1 MSSVVEQVGR
11 VIGGRYRL
19 LAVVGAGASAQVFAA
34 DDTRLSR
41 RVAVKLLHP
50 ALAGDVT
57 FLRKFQAEARLAAS
71 LNHRNVLHV
80 YDWGDEDGVPYLVLE
95 YLGGGSLRSL
105 LDSGYLLTPEQAA
118 AVGAEAAN
126 GLAYAHRRGL
136 VHRDVKPANLLFD
149 DDGRLL
155 VADFGLARALAE
167 AAITEPLG
175 TVMGTARYASP
186 EQVEGRPVDDRTDV
200 YSLALTLY
208 ESVTGRVPFLG
219 DTTVSTLMARV
230 GAVLPPARELGP
242 LAPILAQAAISEP
255 LARLDAGA
263 LAYELELLA
272 LELDSPG
279 PLPLARAYVA
289 LPRFSRGLEQ
299 DPTER
304 FSVAAAPNEPPAE
317 TPEVAVHAEAAPY
330 ELVQTE
336 TDQAE
341 TDQAE
346 TDEAETDEA
355 ELVQAEIDQ
364 LQTGSIE
371 PSPALLDDY
380 EVEPIEGLSSP
391 PERDKADSGPAVA
404 GFELPELSELTALT
418 EEALR
423 AAAEAAAQV
432 PLPPTPPP
440 PALASFVVEELA
452 SEFELSEAVPET
464 LAAQLEATAV
474 FPEETAV
481 LPEAEPAPSAELA
494 DAAVQPPLEAPLASQ
509 SAPQRAPELPPGVR
523 RVAPPA
529 TTVLVADQVPKR
541 RKHRWLPWLV
551 VVLLVEVVAGAGLFV
566 RSRVVHHD
574 SVPVVSGLSDP
585 AARAAIQRSGL
596 YPELIAERYSQTV
609 PAGEVISQSPRASA
623 REKSGS
629 IVRIV
634 ISEGPHPTAVPS
646 LGGLSGAK
654 AKALLLGAHLV
665 PKLSSQFSETV
676 TTGNVI
682 AWHSVSTTGRVFYGD
697 VVAVVISKGPMPQ
710 MIPVDLGGG
719 LRTWAQAEAALS
731 DLHLQAVQNP
741 RYSTTIPAGFV
752 VSTQPSPGATVP
764 GHSKVLVFVSQ
775 GPPYVTI
782 PPVYGKTA
790 AVAEQALGAL
800 GLKWVPFGPAG
811 ANNVL
816 TTLPREGQSVR
827 YGTTVDIYLY

>member
-50 ALAGDVT
+50 ALAGDAT

-105 LDSGYLLTPEQAA
+105 LDSGYLLTPQQAA

-136 VHRDVKPANLLFD
+136 VHRDIKPANLLFD

-175 TVMGTARYASP
+175 AVMGTARYASP

-208 ESVTGRVPFLG
+208 ESVTGRVPFVA

-242 LAPILAQAAISEP
+242 LAPVLAQAAISEP

-279 PLPLARAYVA
+279 PLPLVRAYVA
-289 LPRFSRGLEQ
+289 LPTFSRGLDR

-304 FSVAAAPNEPPAE
+304 FSVATTQADPIVAPSEPVPTETVPTEPVPTETEPLETGQIETGQIETGQIETGQIETGQIETGQIETGQIDAAPMPMGQPFSQTEQTESEPIDLLADRSEPSAPAQAVASFELDELIELAELAELAELGVVFPPA
-317 TPEVAVHAEAAPY
+317 A
-330 ELVQTE
+330 
-336 TDQAE
+336 
-341 TDQAE
+341 
-346 TDEAETDEA
+346 
-355 ELVQAEIDQ
+355 I
-364 LQTGSIE
+364 
-371 PSPALLDDY
+371 
-380 EVEPIEGLSSP
+380 
-391 PERDKADSGPAVA
+391 
-404 GFELPELSELTALT
+404 
-418 EEALR
+418 
-423 AAAEAAAQV
+423 
-432 PLPPTPPP
+432 
-440 PALASFVVEELA
+440 
-452 SEFELSEAVPET
+452 EAVPS
-464 LAAQLEATAV
+464 LV
-474 FPEETAV
+474 PP
-481 LPEAEPAPSAELA
+481 PEAEALVPTVQEPILPPAPLTT
-494 DAAVQPPLEAPLASQ
+494 AVQAPSGDKVV
-509 SAPQRAPELPPGVR
+509 PQ
-523 RVAPPA
+523 VAPPA
-529 TTVLVADQVPKR
+529 TALPGVRRITTAPPATIVLASEPV
-541 RKHRWLPWLV
+541 RKHKHKWLPWLV
-551 VVLLVEVVAGAGLFV
+551 VVLLLEVVAGAGVIV
-566 RSRVVHHD
+566 RSRAVHHD
-574 SVPVVSGLSDP
+574 NVPAVSGLPDST
-585 AARAAIQRSGL
+585 ARAAIQRTGL
-596 YPELIAERYSQTV
+596 YPELIGERYSETV
-609 PAGEVISQSPRASA
+609 PAGGVISQSPRSGT

-629 IVRIV
+629 IVKIV
-634 ISEGPHPTAVPS
+634 ISEGRHPTSVPS
-646 LGGLSGAK
+646 LSGLSGAK
-654 AKALLLGAHLV
+654 ATSMLVAAHLV
-665 PKLSSQFSETV
+665 PSLSSQYSETV
-676 TTGNVI
+676 PPDTVMT
-682 AWHSVSTTGRVFYGD
+682 WHSVATGRAFYGD
-697 VVAVVISKGPMPQ
+697 AVDVVLSRGPMPRT
-710 MIPVDLGGG
+710 IPVDLGGG
-719 LRTWAQAEAALS
+719 VSTWTQAESALS
-731 DLHLQAVQNP
+731 DLHLVPVQNP

-752 VSTQPSPGATVP
+752 VTTQPLPGATVP
-764 GHSKVLVFVSQ
+764 GHSRVLVFVSE
-775 GPPYVTI
+775 GPPYVTV

-790 AVAEQALGAL
+790 AAAEQALSAV

-827 YGTTVDIYLY
+827 YGTSVDIYLY